1 MATRY
6 SPRIVTDGLVF
17 AIDAASPRC
26 YDGSGSVTDLV
37 AGAEGTRQ
45 GNEGFTTH
53 FGGGWDFDGSD
64 DCINFGNLAVANFGT
79 GDFSAEIVFEHDFL
93 SSWRTLMG
101 KGASGA
107 SGWGL
112 TTNGTDLLIDIDD
125 GANIHLTVQTIVVG
139 TAYHFI
145 AVWDRSANAIGYVNG
160 EQKSVDSISSYSG
173 SVSTPSKNLAL
184 GTYSAGTS
192 WDFNGRIHLARLYN
206 KALTAAEV
214 TQNFRAVK
222 GRFGL

>member
-6 SPRIVTDGLVF
+6 SPKIVTDGLVF
-17 AIDAASPRC
+17 AIDAASPR
-26 YDGSGSVTDLV
+26 YSHDGVWVRDLV
-37 AGAEGTRQ
+37 AGAKGAVIGPT
-45 GNEGFTTH
+45 FITH

-64 DCINFGNLAVANFGT
+64 DRLNFGDLAVANFGT
-79 GDFSAEIVFEHDFL
+79 GDFSAEIVFEHDDL
-93 SSWRTLMG
+93 SSWRTLMS
-101 KGASGA
+101 KGASGNE
-107 SGWGL
+107 GWGL
-112 TTNGTDLLIDIDD
+112 TTNGADLLIDIDD
-125 GANIHLTVQTIVVG
+125 GTNVHYTVQTIAVG

-160 EQKSVDSISSYSG
+160 EQKSVDGISSYSG
-173 SVSTPSKNLAL
+173 SVSTSSNLAL
-184 GTYSAGTS
+184 GTYAAGTS
-192 WDFNGRIHLARLYN
+192 WDLNGRIHLARIYN

>member
-6 SPRIVTDGLVF
+6 SPSIVTDGLVW

-37 AGAEGTRQ
+37 AGAEGDVIGPT
-45 GNEGFTTH
+45 FITH
-53 FGGGWDFDGSD
+53 FGGGWDFDGSND
-64 DCINFGNLAVANFGT
+64 RLNFGNLDVANFGT
-79 GDFSAEIVFEHDFL
+79 GDFSAEIVFEHDYL
-93 SSWRTLMG
+93 SSWRTLMN

-107 SGWGL
+107 VGWGL
-112 TTNGTDLLIDIDD
+112 TTNGNILHMDIDAPD
-125 GANIHLTVQTIVVG
+125 NTHFTVQSIVVG
-139 TAYHFI
+139 ATYHFI
-145 AVWDRSANAIGYVNG
+145 AVWDRSANAMGYVNG
-160 EQKSVDSISSYSG
+160 EQKSSDDMTGQALTVSN
-173 SVSTPSKNLAL
+173 SVQLGL
-184 GTYSAGTS
+184 GTYNAGTG